1 MKQIISLITLFILF
15 SNGILAQSTEKDL
28 ERIKVT
34 IDQIDNEKSTY
45 KLIEQFKNS
54 EGSRYSYVK
63 NGELKK
69 VSINTQHENLNKKVD
84 WYFDNGKIIYS
95 EQKWVDSENKIVNN
109 EKIFL
114 SENQIIAWI
123 KTDGRKVD
131 KESQE
136 FIDAELKLIDYANSL
151 MLAIN

>member
-1 MKQIISLITLFILF
+1 MKQIISFIVLFTIF
-15 SNGILAQSTEKDL
+15 SNGMLGQSTEKDL

-34 IDQIDNEKSTY
+34 IDKIDNEKSTY

-54 EGSRYSYVK
+54 EGSRYSYVE

-69 VSINTQHENLNKKVD
+69 VSINTQHGDLNKKVD

-95 EQKWVDSENKIVNN
+95 EQKWLDSENKIANN

-114 SENQIIAWI
+114 SENQIVEWI
-123 KTDGRKVD
+123 KTDGQKVD

-136 FIDAELKLIDYANSL
+136 FIDAELKLMDYANSL

>member
-1 MKQIISLITLFILF
+1 MKQIISFIVLFTIF
-15 SNGILAQSTEKDL
+15 SNGMLGQSTEKDL

-34 IDQIDNEKSTY
+34 IDKIDNEKSTY

-54 EGSRYSYVK
+54 EGSRYSYVE

-69 VSINTQHENLNKKVD
+69 VSINTQHEDLNKKVD

-95 EQKWVDSENKIVNN
+95 EQKWLDSENKIVNN

-114 SENQIIAWI
+114 SENQIVEWI
-123 KTDGRKVD
+123 KTDGQKVD

-136 FIDAELKLIDYANSL
+136 FIDAELKLMGYANSL

>member
-95 EQKWVDSENKIVNN
+95 EQKWVDSENKVVNN